1 MKSVATA
8 LVREAKFD
16 LPDFATAKTRD
27 CEGFALLLS
36 RVRADSRVGW
46 LDVFQHGDS
55 ASMSL
60 ATSSNATQSV
70 VSGTSQSA
78 SLASPVW

>member
-16 LPDFATAKTRD
+16 LSDFATAKTRD

-46 LDVFQHGDS
+46 LDVFQHGES
-55 ASMSL
+55 ALMSL
-60 ATSSNATQSV
+60 ATLTKEPQSI